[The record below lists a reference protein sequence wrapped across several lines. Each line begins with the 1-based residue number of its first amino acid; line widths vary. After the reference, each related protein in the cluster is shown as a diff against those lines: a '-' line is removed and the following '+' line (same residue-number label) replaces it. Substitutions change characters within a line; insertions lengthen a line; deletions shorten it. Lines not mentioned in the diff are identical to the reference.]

1 MYTRPFRRTTW
12 HASHMRFTEERTF
25 IVRDYPCLAAPCLK
39 FQQRESHEGTREK
52 GERAARKTTMRTAE
66 RAASS
71 AVRTACRV
79 VARTQHQRGLA
90 SAAAHPMEQTWAKRD
105 MIRDVRASPALSS
118 KLELTQKMAKSFE
131 LSAKDLTTL
140 LGAIS
145 NDGHGATAEDLVKA
159 APVVGDLVERIRSSS
174 MDGLAYAMSIRSLAA
189 TGASAAALSLLDEA
203 LDAGES
209 LSPGLPAF
217 AFEGAFHACA
227 AGGDA
232 GAPVADQVCTL
243 LDRMVAAAIPR
254 DSSTYAAAIS
264 ACSQSGNSEG
274 ALAILDRMTKE
285 NIWPT
290 AETLAN
296 VASLLATERK
306 WDEVRQVY
314 THMHALKLVVPA
326 ETYALFL
333 GACIDQNRA
342 DEAADV
348 FLAYRSRG
356 YEPTEEVRR
365 ARVCCGAVCA
375 AHVACGA
382 LARCASLSRS
392 LLTCSPPPPP
402 PPPDVHI
409 SHAVLCRRKAAT
421 LRGRAR
427 GLLSSAGAG
436 AALRHGLR
444 ARDARVPRG
453 RHARRSA
460 HSRHRAVRA
469 CAERGS

>member
-1 MYTRPFRRTTW
+1 
-12 HASHMRFTEERTF
+12 
-25 IVRDYPCLAAPCLK
+25 
-39 FQQRESHEGTREK
+39 
-52 GERAARKTTMRTAE
+52 MRTVE

-71 AVRTACRV
+71 ALRTARRSM
-79 VARTQHQRGLA
+79 ARAHRHRGLA
-90 SAAAHPMEQTWAKRD
+90 SAVPHPMEKTWAKRD

-118 KLELTQKMAKSFE
+118 KLELTQEMTQSFE

-145 NDGHGATAEDLVKA
+145 NDGHAATAEDLAKA
-159 APVVGDLVERIRSSS
+159 VPVVGDLVERIRSSG
-174 MDGLAYAMSIRSLAA
+174 MDGLAYAISIRSLAA
-189 TGASAAALSLLDEA
+189 TGASSAALSLLDEA

-209 LSPGLPAF
+209 LSPALPAF

-264 ACSQSGNSEG
+264 ACSHGGNSEG

-296 VASLLATERK
+296 VASLLATESK

-333 GACIDQNRA
+333 SGCIEQNRT

-365 ARVCCGAVCA
+365 A
-375 AHVACGA
+375 HVAVA
-382 LARCASLSRS
+382 LASRCGGVRCGRWRGTRSMSSCSLSP
-392 LLTCSPPPPP
+392 CAPHV
-402 PPPDVHI
+402 PPPDVHVP
-409 SHAVLCRRKAAT
+409 HAVLRRRQAAT
-421 LRGRAR
+421 LRGRPR
-427 GLLSSAGAG
+427 GLLSHARAG
-436 AALRHGLR
+436 AAVRHGVR

-460 HSRHRAVRA
+460 HSRHRAVSTR
-469 CAERGS
+469 